1 MVFAN
6 IFNIKFLHGY
16 FIFFF
21 FWRGGAIFFFF
32 IIANILHIV
41 CFCRMFAKNLDIDF
55 KNFLI
60 LFFYFILSYFIRDQN
75 VGVRLRKS

>member
-1 MVFAN
+1 MVSRDGNIFCILYFIMVFAN

-21 FWRGGAIFFFF
+21 FWEGWGYFFYI

-55 KNFLI
+55 
-60 LFFYFILSYFIRDQN
+60 
-75 VGVRLRKS
+75 

>member
-1 MVFAN
+1 MVFAH

-21 FWRGGAIFFFF
+21 FGGVGLFFFS